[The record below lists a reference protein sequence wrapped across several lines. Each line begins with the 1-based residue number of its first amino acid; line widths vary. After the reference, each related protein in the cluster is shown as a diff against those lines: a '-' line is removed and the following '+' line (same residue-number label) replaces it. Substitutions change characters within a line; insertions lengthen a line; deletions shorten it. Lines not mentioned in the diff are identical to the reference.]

1 MREEAGMMTHG
12 SWINLERVRS
22 SRRRVLQ
29 GGLGLVAGS
38 AAFALACGGGKKEE
52 QASTSS
58 GTAQGTTAPAAG
70 GQTPK
75 RGGTFPEMITA
86 GLANNTNPVTNW
98 WEGQGLSGL
107 YVYDRLVNGRMG
119 QDTAKEYI
127 LEAAQ
132 SVEQP
137 DTTTVIFK
145 LKPGMKFHNR
155 APVSG
160 RAVTG
165 EDVVKSQLYVKSE
178 PAAQDSSFQNG
189 SMQSVEAPD
198 AQTVSFKLKAPNA
211 YIFSATQLTYPQS
224 TGIIPQE
231 LLDKLDTAWPT
242 GSGPYE
248 LTEYNVNVR
257 YRFKRFEGY
266 RDAAKGMPYID
277 ERDVRIITDPA
288 AQESA
293 FRSEQSLVWA
303 NIQPNTVA
311 DTVKRDLGDK
321 IVMQEVQ
328 TLSPFPLI
336 MNATRPPFNDVR
348 VRQAVYRF
356 LDRQQFL
363 ALLEGGRG
371 VLPPGVLSAG
381 LTEYQLDPK
390 QTEKY
395 WKQDLKESKQLLEAA
410 GYDFNREY
418 TMLTLNFPK
427 NNQGGEIFAQQASQV
442 GMKLRLRAPVT
453 LGDWH
458 HNMEVGDF
466 DVAYAAM
473 PGYDSPQKVLRFQ
486 HSNSLSAY
494 KFTGPRN
501 PDIDKQI
508 EKSEQTLDKNER
520 IKLVKDIQIALL
532 EVYTPFFLSHNY
544 TGYTGVWKYVKGYEA
559 IPSSHSRPRPDMWLD
574 KG

>member
-1 MREEAGMMTHG
+1 MRASG
-12 SWINLERVRS
+12 SRIDLKRGRS

-29 GGLGLVAGS
+29 GGLSLLAGS
-38 AAFALACGGGKKEE
+38 AAYALACGGGDEDEE
-52 QASTSS
+52 TTAPST
-58 GTAQGTTAPAAG
+58 GAAPGTTAPAAG

-75 RGGTFPEMITA
+75 RGGTMLEMITA

-107 YVYDRLVNGRMG
+107 YVYDRLVNNRLGK
-119 QDTAKEYI
+119 DTAKEYI

-137 DTTTVIFK
+137 DQTTVIFK
-145 LKPGMKFHNR
+145 LKPGMTFQNR

-165 EDVVKSQLYVKSE
+165 EDVVKSQLFVKSE

-198 AQTVSFKLKAPNA
+198 AQTVVFKLKAPNA
-211 YIFSATQLTYPQS
+211 YVFSATQLTYPQS

-231 LLDKLDTAWPT
+231 NLDKLDTAWPV
-242 GSGPYE
+242 GSGPFE
-248 LTEYNVNVR
+248 LTQYEVNVR

-266 RDAAKGMPYID
+266 RDAAKGLPYID
-277 ERDVRIITDPA
+277 EREVRIVTDPA
-288 AQESA
+288 AQEAA
-293 FRSEQSLVWA
+293 FRTEQSLAWA

-311 DTVKRDLGDK
+311 DRVKKDLGDK
-321 IVMQEVQ
+321 IVMEEVQ

-336 MNATRPPFNDVR
+336 MNATKPPFNDVR
-348 VRQAVYRF
+348 VREAVYRF
-356 LDRQQFL
+356 LNRQQFL
-363 ALLEGGRG
+363 DLLEGGRG

-381 LTEYQLDPK
+381 LEEYQVDPK

-395 WKQDLKESKQLLEAA
+395 WKQDIKASKQLLEAA

-427 NNQGGEIFAQQASQV
+427 NNQGGEIFAEQASQV
-442 GMKLRLRAPVT
+442 GMKLRLRSPVT

-458 HNMEVGDF
+458 HAMEIGDF

-473 PGYDSPQKVLRFQ
+473 PGYDSPQKKLRFQ

-501 PDIDKQI
+501 SDIDKTI
-508 EKSEQTLDKNER
+508 EKAEQTLDKNER
-520 IKLVKDIQIALL
+520 IKQVKDIQIALL
-532 EVYTPFFLSHNY
+532 EVYTPFFLTHNY
-544 TGYTGVWKYVKGYEA
+544 TGYTGVWKYVKNYEVVA
-559 IPSSHSRPRPDMWLD
+559 SSHALPRPELWLD